1 MQCKYI
7 YQVCNLPFI
16 FIYFAESL
24 SFMVPSGP
32 QIHIQGPQY
41 LFKNNYTCEFER
53 SPPPVPHP
61 PFGFSQELQSRSW
74 VCRVCPLGLLR
85 GGSAPGGRGSD
96 VDDGDI
102 PVQGPLRAAVTWL
115 HSMSFVSGPWERQN
129 RAEEVNLRHVQLGAL
144 RGPAGF
150 TRGSGTT
157 KEREVEGS
165 HPEVVHTPKI
175 ILSTFH

>member
-7 YQVCNLPFI
+7 HQVCNLPFI

-24 SFMVPSGP
+24 SFMVPFGP

-74 VCRVCPLGLLR
+74 VCRVCPTWVVTRWLCFL
-85 GGSAPGGRGSD
+85 GGRGSD
-96 VDDGDI
+96 VNDGDI
-102 PVQGPLRAAVTWL
+102 PVQGPLLAAVTWL

-129 RAEEVNLRHVQLGAL
+129 RAEEVD
-144 RGPAGF
+144 
-150 TRGSGTT
+150 
-157 KEREVEGS
+157 
-165 HPEVVHTPKI
+165 
-175 ILSTFH
+175 LSTHRTGSSEGTSWLY